1 MTRKQ
6 LKMQVKAKIENLA
19 FQYKN
24 IRKKGEHKKDRKLSH
39 KSLSMSEYLEPN
51 NFMIKQNEAKTLFQL
66 KSKMVQVKANY
77 SSAFKGNLNCT
88 LCSNEGKT
96 RKETQKHIVKC
107 PVITRRNPNK

>member
-1 MTRKQ
+1 
-6 LKMQVKAKIENLA
+6 
-19 FQYKN
+19 
-24 IRKKGEHKKDRKLSH
+24 
-39 KSLSMSEYLEPN
+39 MSEYLEPN

-77 SSAFKGNLNCT
+77 WSAFKDNLNCT

-107 PVITRRNPNK
+107 PVITRRNPNKVHINYRDLKSDNVEEQVKVVKYFKENYIIRSQLLENMKTT